1 MLTRAQLQNP
11 KQLVKLAVTALLL
24 ALCLWLGVAIGLQ
37 FAQSPLEP
45 ASLSRL
51 SASPP
56 PSWDWFGDE
65 PIDNISEIEEISEE
79 LPAASINAQLLG
91 VLLAGEASTAT
102 IKVGGSPEAVYQK
115 GDELGSNTTLVDI
128 QPYRIVVSQNG
139 VNKQVPMKKPDSII
153 ETEEYT
159 YGAEERA
166 ESGFALANMFG
177 AVPVMQSGSTAFKM
191 NNLSDEMK
199 QLADIQEG
207 DVVTQVNGIAIQDI
221 MADPAQWMQFSTSSS
236 LPVTVIRQGQEEVI
250 YVNAASLSAKM
261 LPSLGLNP

>member
-11 KQLVKLAVTALLL
+11 KQLVKLIVTALLL

-45 ASLSRL
+45 ATISRI
-51 SASPP
+51 STTPP
-56 PSWDWFGDE
+56 PSWDWFGGE
-65 PIDNISEIEEISEE
+65 PMEVIADSEEIAEE
-79 LPAASINAQLLG
+79 LANASINAQLLG

-115 GDELGSNTTLVDI
+115 GDDLASNAVIVDI

-139 VNKQVPMKKPDSII
+139 VNKQVLMKKPDMVI
-153 ETEEYT
+153 ETEDYSYE
-159 YGAEERA
+159 AEA
-166 ESGFALANMFG
+166 QPDNGFALANMFG
-177 AVPVMQSGSTAFKM
+177 AVPVMASGSTGFKM

-221 MADPAQWMQFSTSSS
+221 MADPAQWMQFSTSTS